1 MVWFNRGKH
10 WKYTL
15 LASAVAIAC
24 WGMPLSLS
32 ARGSDLNRQL
42 SIPLNNGTLN
52 EQRQEADRLL
62 QLGQQQ
68 QQQGN
73 LNQAVVAW
81 EAALEI
87 YRDLRDVEAQQM
99 VYELLGKTYVDLGRY
114 PEAEDAQRRCFAIA
128 RDLRD
133 LQGQM
138 FAANDLG
145 LLLLSQRQQPNQ
157 AALLFAQALQIA
169 QSLRHILGTAIS
181 LTNLGRAAHTTG
193 DYFQA
198 LGFYDSA
205 IAAWHRAKDAQ
216 GAAMTETYLG
226 DAYRA
231 LKDYRQ
237 ATTAYQRSLVLA
249 QRNSDR
255 STELRAITGLGLAYE
270 GLGQPAKAEN
280 YLQQQL
286 TLAQTSTNAAEILAA
301 LEVMAAYFR
310 RQEDWQ
316 QSAQYYQQAIAIVQA
331 IPDPPRQ
338 RLLEGQLQ
346 DVRNLWAIQLEQ
358 QHR

>member
-1 MVWFNRGKH
+1 MVWLNRRKH

-32 ARGSDLNRQL
+32 VRGSDLNRQL

-73 LNQAVVAW
+73 LNQAVFAW

-87 YRDLRDVEAQQM
+87 YRDLKEVEAQGV
-99 VYELLGKTYVDLGRY
+99 VYQLLGKTYTDLGRY
-114 PEAEDAQRRCFAIA
+114 PSAEDAQRRRLAIA

-133 LQGQM
+133 LQAQM

-145 LLLLSQRQQPNQ
+145 LLLLSQRQQPD
-157 AALLFAQALQIA
+157 AAAPLFTEALQIA
-169 QSLRHILGTAIS
+169 QNVRHILGTAIS
-181 LTNLGRAAHTTG
+181 LTNLGLTASAKG

-198 LGFYDSA
+198 IGFYDSA
-205 IAAWHRAKDAQ
+205 ISSWHRAKDAR
-216 GAAMTETYLG
+216 GTALTEAYLG

-231 LKDYRQ
+231 LNDYRQ
-237 ATTAYQRSLVLA
+237 ATMAYQRSLTLA

-255 STELRAITGLGLAYE
+255 SIELRAIAGLGLAYE
-270 GLGQPAKAEN
+270 GLEQPAKAEG
-280 YLQQQL
+280 YLEQQL
-286 TLAQTSTNAAEILAA
+286 TLAQAGTNAAELLAA
-301 LEVMAAYFR
+301 LEMVAAYFR
-310 RQEDWQ
+310 RQGDWPR
-316 QSAQYYQQAIAIVQA
+316 SSQYYQQAIAVAQA

-346 DVRNLWAIQLEQ
+346 DVRNLWAIQLQ
-358 QHR
+358 QQRR